1 MVCLTLA
8 GPKQCKDLFVKAE
21 ITYFRSLIS
30 YISLCFNISVVACVF
45 YCIKNF
51 GYFVTVSK
59 YSSMILPSYL
69 ILSLFWLILR
79 RFRFFYQIYLS
90 RRETISG
97 LLFLPYILIFE
108 LLHLIIFI
116 KIYRNII
123 ILSYLLLNAANLIRI
138 LVLQILFFYFLID
151 CVHPRFFL
159 FVFIVSLHN
168 IKYNIKHFL

>member
-30 YISLCFNISVVACVF
+30 YISLCFNVSVVACVF

-90 RRETISG
+90 RGETISG
-97 LLFLPYILIFE
+97 CLLYTSDAADD
-108 LLHLIIFI
+108 LLSVDLGGCRII
-116 KIYRNII
+116 K
-123 ILSYLLLNAANLIRI
+123 
-138 LVLQILFFYFLID
+138 
-151 CVHPRFFL
+151 
-159 FVFIVSLHN
+159 
-168 IKYNIKHFL
+168 KKK